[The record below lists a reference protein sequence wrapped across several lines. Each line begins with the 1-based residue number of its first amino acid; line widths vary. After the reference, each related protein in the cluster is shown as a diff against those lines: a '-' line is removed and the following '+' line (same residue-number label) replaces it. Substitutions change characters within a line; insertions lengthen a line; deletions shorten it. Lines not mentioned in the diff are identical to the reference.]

1 MAEAAAQTWNA
12 VGSTRMEIYAN
23 SIPGFFL
30 CETPY
35 RTCPELCGTF
45 VDTFPSS
52 SLQSTRENDGKI
64 DGAKAYHKLR
74 HFCALCFGASI
85 CSARCQVCATCA
97 CLCVVFCV
105 KKCCFKACIH
115 VHARQINLCM
125 YACTCV
131 CTCVRINMCKWLS
144 TCRVYVKCMY
154 LH

>member
-97 CLCVVFCV
+97 CLCVKVYVRICN
-105 KKCCFKACIH
+105 IH
-115 VHARQINLCM
+115 KYHI
-125 YACTCV
+125 CTCQYMIYFDI
-131 CTCVRINMCKWLS
+131 THSIRLWGG
-144 TCRVYVKCMY
+144 YD
-154 LH
+154 